1 MKPGD
6 SIVGKYVLRRRLAQG
21 GMGEVWSAW
30 HCYTDRD
37 FAIKLLLPELAEHEE
52 ALGRFFQEAQATGQL
67 MHPSII
73 QVYDVGQL
81 EDNRPFLVMELL
93 EGESLEARLSRETVL
108 DSLEVCLIFSQ
119 VAQALKLAHE
129 KGIIHRD
136 LSTANV
142 FLAAQS
148 YGPPVPKILDF
159 GVSKNLGPNYDG
171 KIRTGSGAV
180 LGSPDYMS
188 PEQAGGAADV
198 DPRTDLWA
206 IGVQMYECIAGACP
220 FRAANY
226 NALML
231 DIMTREHRPLTEA
244 MPSVDPELAS
254 IVDLC
259 LKKDREDRI
268 ASAGELAERLERLA
282 LSLADQLGLERPGPR
297 RRATDR
303 LSVTAVPPRASFL
316 PPSRASLVPAP
327 ASRAPAA
334 APPASALARLG
345 RSRVLVAAGSA
356 LGGTL
361 LGMALTASSGEPA
374 AAAERHTKAHTTHVT
389 AAEGSG
395 EGPEVTPVEEAAQ
408 QSPDLVEAMTRGL
421 GLDKSIKTDAPAAQ
435 PKQATPT
442 QQRSTGPRGKAK
454 RKAAR
459 HGRVALRKN
468 PY

>member
-1 MKPGD
+1 
-6 SIVGKYVLRRRLAQG
+6 
-21 GMGEVWSAW
+21 MGEVWSAW

-81 EDNRPFLVMELL
+81 EDGRPFLVMELL
-93 EGESLEARLSRETVL
+93 DGESLETRLARETVL

-142 FLAAQS
+142 FLASQS

-159 GVSKNLGPNYDG
+159 GVSKNLGPSYDG

-206 IGVQMYECIAGACP
+206 LGVQMYECISGACP

-226 NALML
+226 NALMI
-231 DIMTREHRPLTEA
+231 DIMTRDHRPLSDA
-244 MPSVDPELAS
+244 MPSVDPELS
-254 IVDLC
+254 QIVDLC
-259 LKKDREDRI
+259 LEKDREDRI
-268 ASAGELAERLERLA
+268 GSAAELAERLERLA
-282 LSLADQLGLERPGPR
+282 LCLADQQGLERPGPK

-303 LSVTAVPPRASFL
+303 LSMTAAPPRASFL
-316 PPSRASLVPAP
+316 PPP
-327 ASRAPAA
+327 ASRGSIAPLALEMEV
-334 APPASALARLG
+334 APPRSALARLG
-345 RSRVLVAAGSA
+345 RSRALLAAGSA
-356 LGGTL
+356 LSGTL
-361 LGMALTASSGEPA
+361 LGMALSAGSGESTASAS
-374 AAAERHTKAHTTHVT
+374 ERTESHETRVT
-389 AAEGSG
+389 AATESSP
-395 EGPEVTPVEEAAQ
+395 GPEVTPAEDAPAQ
-408 QSPDLVEAMTRGL
+408 APDLVEAMTRGL
-421 GLDKSIKTDAPAAQ
+421 GLDRSIKPQAQ
-435 PKQATPT
+435 PSNEPKRATPT
-442 QQRSTGPRGKAK
+442 QHRQRGPRVKQKKHSG
-454 RKAAR
+454 RR
-459 HGRVALRKN
+459 GRVALRKN

>member
-1 MKPGD
+1 
-6 SIVGKYVLRRRLAQG
+6 
-21 GMGEVWSAW
+21 MGEVWSAW

-81 EDNRPFLVMELL
+81 EDGRPFLVMELL
-93 EGESLEARLSRETVL
+93 EGESLEARLARETVL

-148 YGPPVPKILDF
+148 YGPPIPKILDF

-206 IGVQMYECIAGACP
+206 IGVQMYECISGACP

-226 NALML
+226 NALMI
-231 DIMTREHRPLTEA
+231 DIMTREHRPLSDA
-244 MPSVDPELAS
+244 MPSVDADLAQ

-259 LKKDREDRI
+259 LKKDREDRLP
-268 ASAGELAERLERLA
+268 SAAELAERLEQLA
-282 LSLADQLGLERPGPR
+282 LSLAEQQGLERPGPR

-303 LSVTAVPPRASFL
+303 LSVTAMPPRTSFL
-316 PPSRASLVPAP
+316 PLPSSRASSVPMAMAMDAAP
-327 ASRAPAA
+327 ASRP
-334 APPASALARLG
+334 SNTWVRLG

-361 LGMALTASSGEPA
+361 LGMALTAGSGERSA
-374 AAAERHTKAHTTHVT
+374 SASTHTESHETQVT
-389 AAEGSG
+389 AATESG
-395 EGPEVTPVEEAAQ
+395 GGPEVTPVEGSAE

-421 GLDKSIKTDAPAAQ
+421 GLDKSIKSHGAPSAA
-435 PKQATPT
+435 PKHATPAR
-442 QQRSTGPRGKAK
+442 QRHSGPRAKPRKKFGK
-454 RKAAR
+454 R
-459 HGRVALRKN
+459 GRVALRKN
-468 PY
+468 PYGT

>member
-1 MKPGD
+1 
-6 SIVGKYVLRRRLAQG
+6 
-21 GMGEVWSAW
+21 MGEVWSAW

-37 FAIKLLLPELAEHEE
+37 FAIKLLLPELAQHEE

-81 EDNRPFLVMELL
+81 EDGRPFLVMELL
-93 EGESLEARLSRETVL
+93 DGESLEARLARETVL

-198 DPRTDLWA
+198 DARTDLWA
-206 IGVQMYECIAGACP
+206 IGVQMYECISGVCP

-226 NALML
+226 NALMI
-231 DIMTREHRPLTEA
+231 DIMTRDHRPLSDA
-244 MPSVDPELAS
+244 MPSVDPELS
-254 IVDLC
+254 RIVDLC
-259 LKKDREDRI
+259 LMKDREDRV
-268 ASAGELAERLERLA
+268 ASAAELADLLERLGMN
-282 LSLADQLGLERPGPR
+282 LADQLGLERPGPR

-303 LSVTAVPPRASFL
+303 LSFTAAPPRASFL
-316 PPSRASLVPAP
+316 PPSRASI
-327 ASRAPAA
+327 
-334 APPASALARLG
+334 APPALVVEATRASGSSSALKRLG

-374 AAAERHTKAHTTHVT
+374 AAAESQMQAHETRVT
-389 AAEGSG
+389 AAEEPS
-395 EGPEVTPVEEAAQ
+395 EGPEVTPAEEPEQA
-408 QSPDLVEAMTRGL
+408 SPDLVEAMTRGL
-421 GLDKSIKTDAPAAQ
+421 GLDKSIKSQAAPA
-435 PKQATPT
+435 PRQAAPT
-442 QQRSTGPRGKAK
+442 QHGHTGPRSKPS
-454 RKAAR
+454 RKARAN
-459 HGRVALRKN
+459 GRVALRKN

>member
-1 MKPGD
+1 M
-6 SIVGKYVLRRRLAQG
+6 LRRRLAQG

-81 EDNRPFLVMELL
+81 EDGRPFLVMELL
-93 EGESLEARLSRETVL
+93 EGESLEARLGRETVL

-206 IGVQMYECIAGACP
+206 IGVQMYECIAGACH

-231 DIMTREHRPLTEA
+231 DIMTREHRPLGEA

-268 ASAGELAERLERLA
+268 ATAAELAERLERLA
-282 LSLADQLGLERPGPR
+282 LGLADQLGLERPGPR
-297 RRATDR
+297 RRVTDR

-316 PPSRASLVPAP
+316 PPSRASLVPLAKQS
-327 ASRAPAA
+327 AVGT
-334 APPASALARLG
+334 PPSALARLG

-361 LGMALTASSGEPA
+361 LGMALTAGSGEPA
-374 AAAERHTKAHTTHVT
+374 AAAERQTKAHTTQVT
-389 AAEGSG
+389 SADEQAEA
-395 EGPEVTPVEEAAQ
+395 PEVTPVEEAAQ
-408 QSPDLVEAMTRGL
+408 QAPDLVEAMTRGL
-421 GLDKSIKTDAPAAQ
+421 GLDKSIKSEAGPAAQ
-435 PKQATPT
+435 PKQAAPADGRGTI
-442 QQRSTGPRGKAK
+442 PRAKPK
-454 RKAAR
+454 RKSAG